1 MIIEPYKSYVG
12 NSNQRNKI
20 IRGVVN
26 TRNYLTHYSK
36 ELEEETV
43 KGADLWVL
51 CQKME
56 AIFQLHLLQQLG
68 FTKDEIQAI
77 LTSNHKLKQKFG
89 EI

>member
-1 MIIEPYKSYVG
+1 MEPYKSYVG
-12 NSNQRNKI
+12 NGKQRNKI

-36 ELEEETV
+36 ELEEESV
-43 KGADLWVL
+43 KGTDLWVL

-68 FTKDEIQAI
+68 FTASETQEILA
-77 LTSNHKLKQKFG
+77 SNYKLKQKFS